1 MGCGCVAIFSFFFT
15 GSYACAALYL
25 CFCSLSP
32 RLPVAHIVVAYPALC
47 MRQVGR
53 SVTTL
58 SEGRRRPFPGCQHS
72 GWVLWPHAAGTP
84 AWIGEALPET
94 PLACMYCT
102 NCGGRPA
109 PRVGLS
115 WPSRLTPP
123 PRWRVPWRPAV
134 QISGVA
140 THHGGHGRGGAGGMG
155 RTDARA
161 LRRPHVTP
169 ETTLGGCPWRPC
181 DQASGIPRGVEGG
194 GVGRAGP
201 PPSMSRLVGHQ
212 VAGGRSLSYGIT
224 LPPRPVLRGLA
235 WTAAA
240 SCPQNTKPSAAAPPV
255 SPSLPSHWRRAPA
268 ERAHPPGGCVAGSQL
283 GC

>member
-1 MGCGCVAIFSFFFT
+1 
-15 GSYACAALYL
+15 
-25 CFCSLSP
+25 
-32 RLPVAHIVVAYPALC
+32 
-47 MRQVGR
+47 MRQVDR

-140 THHGGHGRGGAGGMG
+140 THHGGHGRGGARGMG

-194 GVGRAGP
+194 GVGRRAAYRHREMQSAPSPAAVSRTQPRRSRRRGRVAAGARSP
-201 PPSMSRLVGHQ
+201 GVRGSR
-212 VAGGRSLSYGIT
+212 
-224 LPPRPVLRGLA
+224 
-235 WTAAA
+235 
-240 SCPQNTKPSAAAPPV
+240 
-255 SPSLPSHWRRAPA
+255 
-268 ERAHPPGGCVAGSQL
+268 
-283 GC
+283 